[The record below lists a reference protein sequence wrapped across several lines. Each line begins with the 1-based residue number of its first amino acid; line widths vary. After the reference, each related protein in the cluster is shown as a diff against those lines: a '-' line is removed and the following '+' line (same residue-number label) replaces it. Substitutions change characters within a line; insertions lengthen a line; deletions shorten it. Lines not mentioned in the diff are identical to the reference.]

1 MNVTEAREKIEELQS
16 LLRGVFASAEEL
28 LQTKD
33 RQIAELHEEL
43 EFMAEQV
50 AELEDLADRVF
61 THQQATIDSLENQ
74 LIKRN

>member
-1 MNVTEAREKIEELQS
+1 MSGIEAREKIEELQH

-28 LQTKD
+28 LQKKD

-74 LIKRN
+74 LTKRN